1 MAYVLVAFSALL
13 VGVMTHQARQT
24 DFITL
29 ENENLN
35 WTNNQ
40 GKWTVV
46 NYFAEWCAP
55 CLREIPELNDFY
67 QQNRQNI
74 NMFAV
79 SYDPLNEIQLAQ
91 LQKKYAI
98 GFPII
103 TTFRTSIPWDKP
115 PSSLPTTFILNPKGE
130 LIKQLKG
137 EQSADELLQTVET
150 LKRL

>member
-1 MAYVLVAFSALL
+1 MAYVLVALTALI
-13 VGVMTHQARQT
+13 VGVMTHQARQS

-29 ENENLN
+29 ENEGFN
-35 WTNNQ
+35 WANSQN
-40 GKWTVV
+40 KWTVV

-55 CLREIPELNDFY
+55 CLREIPELNHFY
-67 QQNRQNI
+67 QLNKQNI

-79 SYDPLNEIQLAQ
+79 SYDPLNELQLAE

-103 TTFRTSIPWDKP
+103 TSFQTMPWGKP
-115 PSSLPTTFILNPKGE
+115 PNSLPTTFILNPKGE

-137 EQSADELLQTVET
+137 EQSADELLQAIEI
-150 LKRL
+150 LKGL